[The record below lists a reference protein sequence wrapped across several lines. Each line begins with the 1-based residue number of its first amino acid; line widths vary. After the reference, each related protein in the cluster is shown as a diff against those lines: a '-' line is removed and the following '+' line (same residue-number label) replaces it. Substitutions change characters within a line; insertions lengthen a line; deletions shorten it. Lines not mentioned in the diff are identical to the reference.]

1 MCRVLTSLVSS
12 QVQREWWESRGL
24 TDGVI
29 SGRLRLVESGLE
41 SWDRRARLLLPLYAM
56 LEDGSRAVPSLDTDT
71 MDVLQLAF
79 RTQAD
84 TKEFNIS
91 TGLVEI
97 FLLSLNQYR

>member
-1 MCRVLTSLVSS
+1 M
-12 QVQREWWESRGL
+12 
-24 TDGVI
+24 
-29 SGRLRLVESGLE
+29 VESGLE

-84 TKEFNIS
+84 TKENKYIDWPGGNIS
-91 TGLVEI
+91 S
-97 FLLSLNQYR
+97 LSEPI